1 MGEFVNML
9 SDGHFALR
17 WDDHERNAT
26 SSLQN
31 LWKKKAFLDVTIVCD
46 DDLLEAHKLVLSS
59 SSPFFEKLLM
69 RSPTYRTDALIYL
82 RGTKIKDLQI
92 LLDFIYSGE
101 TKVAQ
106 EDLANFMDLAS
117 SLKIN
122 GLTGNLSEKQ
132 DLSILV
138 DNSAFK
144 NQVLPTTSYLEFTE
158 IKSN

>member
-1 MGEFVNML
+1 ML
-9 SDGHFALR
+9 SDDHVALR

-69 RSPTYRTDALIYL
+69 RSPTCRTDALIYL

-106 EDLANFMDLAS
+106 EDLTNFMELAS

-132 DLSILV
+132 D
-138 DNSAFK
+138 
-144 NQVLPTTSYLEFTE
+144 
-158 IKSN
+158 